1 MKFLLTAAST
11 TLLLAGCSSQSRQ
24 PTSTNDP
31 YRETQAPS
39 ASRTGLEVD
48 PVCGLE
54 VPSLASP
61 RETIEGH
68 TFYFCSEH
76 CENEFKK
83 CPAAFLPLGPP
94 DAVPKVK

>member
-24 PTSTNDP
+24 PTSTNAP
-31 YRETQAPS
+31 YRETQASP

-54 VPSLASP
+54 VPSQASP
-61 RETIEGH
+61 RETVGGR
-68 TFYFCSEH
+68 TFYFCSEC
-76 CENEFKK
+76 CEDEFKK
-83 CPAAFLPLGPP
+83 HPEAYLHPAPP
-94 DAVPKVK
+94 DAVPKVR